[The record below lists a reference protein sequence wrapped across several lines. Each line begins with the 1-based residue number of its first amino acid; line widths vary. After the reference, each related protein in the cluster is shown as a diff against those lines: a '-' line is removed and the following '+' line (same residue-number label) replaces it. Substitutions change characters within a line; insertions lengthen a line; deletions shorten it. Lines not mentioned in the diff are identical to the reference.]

1 MLALMSSSAPTR
13 ARSAGF
19 LAAAAV
25 VIALWAPVAAVT
37 GLPFAVAAGA
47 SGVGLSALADV
58 VDRDDRRAPGAFL
71 VCLAIVG
78 VALVLHVTR

>member
-1 MLALMSSSAPTR
+1 MLGVMSSHALTR

-19 LAAAAV
+19 LAASAV

-37 GLPFAVAAGA
+37 GLPFAVTAGA
-47 SGVGLSALADV
+47 SGVGLSALAGM
-58 VDRDDRRAPGAFL
+58 VDREDRRAPGAFL

-78 VALVLHVTR
+78 VALVLHLTR